1 METPA
6 APEAAP
12 SLAAPMPRPL
22 ALTPQAATTLGL
34 PGAACPQPFLRAV
47 SVTWTSEGRY
57 RATLADGDG
66 CLTEV
71 SLGRGPCA
79 LFEERPSRFRPGDVI
94 QVLEA
99 VCVDAPPF
107 VGIVP
112 FP

>member
-1 METPA
+1 MEAPA
-6 APEAAP
+6 EAAP
-12 SLAAPMPRPL
+12 PLASPVPRPL
-22 ALTPQAATTLGL
+22 ALTLQAAATLGL

-66 CLTEV
+66 FRAEV

-79 LFEERPSRFRPGDVI
+79 LFEERPSRFRPGDIV

-99 VCVDAPPF
+99 SCVDAPPPA
-107 VGIVP
+107 GGAP